1 MIIQIYSK
9 PACTYCDQAEKI
21 AEQIVQAMPA
31 NYEKLMLDVDFSMDE
46 LIEKVPNAKT
56 FPQVFTESFRG
67 WNGWQTNMINESIKV
82 GFVASC
88 FDLLHAGHI
97 CMLREA
103 KDNCDYLICALQTDP
118 TTDRPDEKN
127 PPVQSVYERY
137 EQLQAVRYVNEI
149 IPYETEESLVDLL
162 LARNPDIRFL
172 GQEYEWKEYTG
183 RELDIEIHYT
193 NREHSFSTTSLRKRV
208 VVNENN
214 MCKTKV

>member
-1 MIIQIYSK
+1 MG
-9 PACTYCDQAEKI
+9 
-21 AEQIVQAMPA
+21 
-31 NYEKLMLDVDFSMDE
+31 
-46 LIEKVPNAKT
+46 
-56 FPQVFTESFRG
+56 TESFLG

-118 TTDRPDEKN
+118 TIDRPDEKN